1 MLVCVIMLICCV
13 ICDEG
18 VRVAR
23 RHTLAASVH
32 ADPVDI
38 SQLTVHDTDNFSA
51 FADDGM

>member
-1 MLVCVIMLICCV
+1 MLVCVIMLKCV

-32 ADPVDI
+32 ADPVDM
-38 SQLTVHDTDNFSA
+38 SQLTVHDNDNFSA